1 MQRPRMGSI
10 AAANL
15 REHRNSFAAVFVTV
29 FSAALMVCAL
39 GVVFESG
46 IRGGVTPH
54 RLSGADVVV
63 GAPQTLEITEDVDQP
78 YSERARL
85 PESTVDDL
93 AALPGVESAV
103 GDISAPLTDD
113 SGRPFDA
120 HGWSSAVLAP
130 YSITAGHP
138 PAGPNEVVLTGH
150 ADLGHKVTLRHGG
163 VAHTYTVVGVAGT
176 SSSEP
181 DDRPATVFLDDVR
194 MQQLWPHAGTVA
206 TIGLIGQDG
215 VDAETLAARVRDH
228 LPAVAVHTYTGPAR
242 ADAEYVDIGA
252 ARGELVALSSAL
264 AGVALMIAVFVV
276 SSTLSL
282 SIQQR
287 RRDFALLRATG
298 ATPRQIHKLIGA
310 ETWVIASVA
319 ATLGVAPGYLLAD
332 VLRGRF
338 ADAGILPPD
347 FSLAYGPVPALVA
360 VAAAVATARLAA
372 AFAARRPARL
382 DPIDAL
388 RESAVEPEKLNRT
401 RAVLGLLAGLS
412 GLVVA
417 TLPAFIP
424 GPAAMA
430 GAGGSAVLL
439 VMALAL
445 LGPALVTGVMR
456 VVSGP
461 MVRTGSAGPVLAAA
475 NLDAHGRRL
484 AAAITP
490 LALAIAIGAVQLFSQ
505 STVTAAAE
513 RQSESGTKADLVVT
527 SPGGIS
533 PQLAETIATMDA
545 VGAVNPITR
554 TKALFTTDSSEA
566 PTTEAYPVQGI
577 DVAGASATID
587 LDVREGDLRQLSDGT
602 VALSRDAS
610 SAMSAD
616 VGDTVKLR
624 MGDGAVIT
632 PRVVATYDR
641 GLGFGDVTLPAS
653 QVRDHT
659 TTGLVDQVLVSTR
672 PGGTDEAQRAIE
684 AAGDVTVMRSNE
696 FTAAARDDQ
705 RAQDSV
711 NVVALAVLLGFLG
724 IAVVNTLVLMTSARR
739 REFALLQLLG
749 ADPRQVRGMIRLE
762 SLIAVAVAAIA
773 GTVIAYPPLAGI
785 AIAVSGGPFP
795 VFSPS
800 AFGVIVGATTV
811 LGFGAITLTARRAI
825 RLKHQVR
832 GL

>member
-1 MQRPRMGSI
+1 MQRSRMGSI

-15 REHRNSFAAVFVTV
+15 REHRNSFTAVFVTV
-29 FSAALMVCAL
+29 FSAALLVCAL
-39 GVVFESG
+39 GVLFESG

-63 GAPQTLEITEDVDQP
+63 GAPQSLDITEDVDQP
-78 YSERARL
+78 YIERARL
-85 PESTVDDL
+85 PESTVAEL
-93 AALPGVESAV
+93 SALPDVRSAV

-113 SGRPFDA
+113 SGRAFDA

-138 PAGPNEVVLTGH
+138 PAGPDEVVMTGT
-150 ADLGHKVTLRHGG
+150 ADLGQKVTLRHGG
-163 VAHTYTVVGVAGT
+163 VAHAYTVVGVAGT
-176 SSSEP
+176 ATSEP
-181 DDRPATVFLDDVR
+181 GGRPATVFLDDGR
-194 MQQLWPHAGTVA
+194 IQQLWPHTGTVA
-206 TIGLIGQDG
+206 AIGLIAQDG
-215 VDAETLAARVRDH
+215 VDAETLASRVRDH
-228 LPAVAVHTYTGPAR
+228 LPGVEVDTYTGPAR
-242 ADAEYVDIGA
+242 ADVEYVDIGA

-282 SIQQR
+282 SVQQR
-287 RRDFALLRATG
+287 RHDFALLRATG

-310 ETWVIASVA
+310 ETWAIACVA
-319 ATLGVAPGYLLAD
+319 ALLGVAPGYLLAG

-338 ADAGILPPD
+338 ADAGIVPPD
-347 FSLAYGPVPALVA
+347 FALAYGPVPALVA

-372 AFAARRPARL
+372 AVSARRPARL

-388 RESAVEPEKLNRT
+388 RESAVEPEKLSRT
-401 RAVLGLLAGLS
+401 RLILGLSVGVS
-412 GLVVA
+412 GLVTA

-439 VMALAL
+439 VIALAL
-445 LGPALVTGVMR
+445 LGPVLVSGAMR

-461 MVRTGSAGPVLAAA
+461 MLRTGSAGPVLAAA
-475 NLDAHGRRL
+475 NLNAHGRRL

-513 RQSESGTKADLVVT
+513 RQSESGTSADLVVT
-527 SPGGIS
+527 GPGGIS
-533 PQLAETIATMDA
+533 PQLAATIASMDA
-545 VGAVNPITR
+545 VAAVNPITR

-577 DVAGASATID
+577 DAAGATATMD
-587 LDVREGDLRQLSDGT
+587 LDVREGDLQQLADGS

-616 VGDTVKLR
+616 VGDTVTLR

-632 PRVVATYDR
+632 PRVVATYNR
-641 GLGFGDVTLPAS
+641 GLGFGDVTLPAA
-653 QVRDHT
+653 QVREHT
-659 TTGLVDQVLVSTR
+659 TTGLVDQVLVSAA
-672 PGGTDEAQRAIE
+672 PGRVDEAQRAIE
-684 AAGDVTVMRSNE
+684 AAGGMAVMRSDGFAE
-696 FTAAARDDQ
+696 AIRQDQ

-749 ADPRQVRGMIRLE
+749 AGPRQVRGMIRLE

-785 AIAVSGGPFP
+785 AIAVSGVPFP

-800 AFGVIVGATTV
+800 AFGVVVGATTV
-811 LGFGAITLTARRAI
+811 LGFAAITLTARRAI
-825 RLKHQVR
+825 RLERQVR